1 MEMNRM
7 FVQVV
12 NLTEGKIFSL
22 PTLYTD
28 RTEACVCGQN
38 YIRDRQ
44 AENMSETLF
53 FRVLNVR
60 PDGTIAPSYDLWDDE
75 DEEDDDEECPHP
87 EQECCMNCPHYSECW
102 DDEDEEEN
110 DFNWDDPSCQSSR
123 KPVCGNCDNDC
134 QFCPTNYD
142 VDEEPSQPVN
152 KEIIISGKMVAE
164 LIDLLRSKAPEA
176 PEEPNYLF
184 EHWND

>member
-1 MEMNRM
+1 MEMKRM

-12 NLTEGKIFSL
+12 NLTEGKVFSL

-53 FRVLNVR
+53 FRVLNVH
-60 PDGTIAPSYDLWDDE
+60 PDGSVAPSYDLWDDE
-75 DEEDDDEECPHP
+75 DEDEDDEACPHP
-87 EQECCMNCPHYSECW
+87 EQECCEDCPFYSECW
-102 DDEDEEEN
+102 EFDEEDEDEEPEHGESV
-110 DFNWDDPSCQSSR
+110 FGGML
-123 KPVCGNCDNDC
+123 V
-134 QFCPTNYD
+134 T
-142 VDEEPSQPVN
+142 
-152 KEIIISGKMVAE
+152 E
-164 LIDLLRSKAPEA
+164 LINLLKSEAPEA

>member
-1 MEMNRM
+1 MEMKRM

-12 NLTEGKIFSL
+12 NLTEGKVFSL

-44 AENMSETLF
+44 AENRAELLF
-53 FRVLNVR
+53 FRVLNAD
-60 PDGTIAPSYDLWDDE
+60 PDGSISPSYDLWDDE
-75 DEEDDDEECPHP
+75 DEDEDEDDEACPHP
-87 EQECCMNCPHYSECW
+87 EQECCEDCPFYSECW
-102 DDEDEEEN
+102 EFDDED
-110 DFNWDDPSCQSSR
+110 S
-123 KPVCGNCDNDC
+123 
-134 QFCPTNYD
+134 
-142 VDEEPSQPVN
+142 DEEPEHGESVF
-152 KEIIISGKMVAE
+152 GGMLVAE
-164 LIDLLRSKAPEA
+164 LIDLLKSKAPEA

>member
-1 MEMNRM
+1 MEMKRM

-12 NLTEGKIFSL
+12 NLTEGKVFSL

-53 FRVLNVR
+53 FRVLDVH
-60 PDGTIAPSYDLWDDE
+60 PDGSVAPSYDLWDDE
-75 DEEDDDEECPHP
+75 DE
-87 EQECCMNCPHYSECW
+87 
-102 DDEDEEEN
+102 DEDEEDEEEM
-110 DFNWDDPSCQSSR
+110 PT
-123 KPVCGNCDNDC
+123 CGNCDGDC

-142 VDEEPSQPVN
+142 VEDE
-152 KEIIISGKMVAE
+152 
-164 LIDLLRSKAPEA
+164 DT
-176 PEEPNYLF
+176 EEPNYRELM
-184 EHWND
+184 EGILEVCKEYGANLVIPRT

>member
-1 MEMNRM
+1 MEMKQM
-7 FVQVV
+7 YVQVV
-12 NLTEGKIFSL
+12 NLNTGKIFSL

-44 AENMSETLF
+44 AENKSELLF

-60 PDGTIAPSYDLWDDE
+60 PDGSVAPSYDLWD
-75 DEEDDDEECPHP
+75 EDDNNEKP
-87 EQECCMNCPHYSECW
+87 EHGESIFGGMLI
-102 DDEDEEEN
+102 
-110 DFNWDDPSCQSSR
+110 
-123 KPVCGNCDNDC
+123 
-134 QFCPTNYD
+134 T
-142 VDEEPSQPVN
+142 
-152 KEIIISGKMVAE
+152 E

-184 EHWND
+184 EHWNG

>member
-12 NLTEGKIFSL
+12 NLTEGKVFSL

-44 AENMSETLF
+44 AENKFELLF

-60 PDGTIAPSYDLWDDE
+60 PDGSVAPPYDLWDDE
-75 DEEDDDEECPHP
+75 DEDDEACPHP
-87 EQECCMNCPHYSECW
+87 EQECCEDCSFYSECW
-102 DDEDEEEN
+102 EDEDEDE
-110 DFNWDDPSCQSSR
+110 DA
-123 KPVCGNCDNDC
+123 
-134 QFCPTNYD
+134 
-142 VDEEPSQPVN
+142 EEPSSDSLA
-152 KEIIISGKMVAE
+152 EILSVFNAI
-164 LIDLLRSKAPEA
+164 R
-176 PEEPNYLF
+176 PNY
-184 EHWND
+184 

>member
-1 MEMNRM
+1 MEMKRM

-44 AENMSETLF
+44 AENRAELLF
-53 FRVLNVR
+53 FRVLNAD
-60 PDGTIAPSYDLWDDE
+60 PDGSISPSYELWDDE
-75 DEEDDDEECPHP
+75 DE
-87 EQECCMNCPHYSECW
+87 
-102 DDEDEEEN
+102 DEEEEEEM
-110 DFNWDDPSCQSSR
+110 PT
-123 KPVCGNCDNDC
+123 CGNCDGDC

-142 VDEEPSQPVN
+142 VEEEEDEDSEEPSSV
-152 KEIIISGKMVAE
+152 SLAE
-164 LIDLLRSKAPEA
+164 LLSVFNAIR
-176 PEEPNYLF
+176 PNY
-184 EHWND
+184 